1 MSDNQNFTGTINQLD
16 SSVGPG
22 WLKGG
27 IQLFIRQRHSW
38 MMLMLLFFGFSILA
52 ITLPVLGPLLTKV
65 VGPAFT
71 AGMMA
76 CCYKLIE
83 GEKFKLGDV
92 LSALR
97 ERGPQLIRLGLVHTL
112 LLLFLSYLLVL
123 FFSNYGGQDFIQS
136 LVTFNQAALAGE
148 QPDPSSLVIPEP
160 VVIVKTAIFW
170 LLCYVPI
177 LMLMTFAPILVWKYQ
192 LGLLESM
199 RLSFV
204 AIWKNRAA
212 MWRYLLALMVLLALY
227 LVPLLLI
234 GWVLANFSDSVL
246 PLVATMI
253 FVISALIIKPILIAS
268 AFEAH
273 RDLFLTSNDYLAA

>member
-1 MSDNQNFTGTINQLD
+1 
-16 SSVGPG
+16 
-22 WLKGG
+22 
-27 IQLFIRQRHSW
+27 
-38 MMLMLLFFGFSILA
+38 
-52 ITLPVLGPLLTKV
+52 
-65 VGPAFT
+65 
-71 AGMMA
+71 
-76 CCYKLIE
+76 
-83 GEKFKLGDV
+83 
-92 LSALR
+92 
-97 ERGPQLIRLGLVHTL
+97 
-112 LLLFLSYLLVL
+112 
-123 FFSNYGGQDFIQS
+123 

-148 QPDPSSLVIPEP
+148 QPDPSILVIPEP
-160 VVIVKTAIFW
+160 VVIVRTAIFW

-212 MWRYLLALMVLLALY
+212 MWCYLLALMVVLAIY

-234 GWVLANFSDSVL
+234 GWVLANYSDSVL

-273 RDLFLTSNDYLAA
+273 QDLFLTKNEYLAA